1 MAHEKRILASNTF
14 ESLSNQTEEVR
25 KVQDHELDD
34 LIFSW
39 QRLSDPKLRKLAI
52 TIIRSMAA

>member
-1 MAHEKRILASNTF
+1 MAHENRIQVSSTF
-14 ESLSNQTEEVR
+14 ESLSDPTQLAR
-25 KVQDHELDD
+25 KAEDHELDD